1 MTFSNDLIVRKTFKY
16 QNENLS
22 PEICRLNL
30 FIKKNKTKNNAVF
43 PNGGLSYKT
52 SNYGKSS
59 KTEEDVSYISLF
71 GYLFTWF
78 ECANLEGVKKNQ
90 KKKQFCFLQFKKFEL
105 AEFQIMTFRL

>member
-71 GYLFTWF
+71 GYLFT
-78 ECANLEGVKKNQ
+78 
-90 KKKQFCFLQFKKFEL
+90 
-105 AEFQIMTFRL
+105 